1 MDVLTGLQELF
12 VVALVS
18 ALAPLVAALIPH
30 QRVPQV
36 VLLLLGGMLIG
47 PSGLG
52 IDSTQEL
59 ELVAN
64 VGLGFVFLLAGF
76 EIDPALLLSRSGK
89 LAVVAWVVALLAA
102 VGVVGVLAAIG
113 YVEAFVPV
121 ALALESMM
129 LALKVPE
136 GSR

>member
-47 PSGLG
+47 PQTGSA
-52 IDSTQEL
+52 STRR
-59 ELVAN
+59 
-64 VGLGFVFLLAGF
+64 
-76 EIDPALLLSRSGK
+76 RS
-89 LAVVAWVVALLAA
+89 W
-102 VGVVGVLAAIG
+102 
-113 YVEAFVPV
+113 
-121 ALALESMM
+121 S
-129 LALKVPE
+129 
-136 GSR
+136 